1 MPDDI
6 IRGEVEEEDLEQM
19 ATVPPPPRTQ
29 AMPDDVQAAL
39 SALRS
44 AEQPLVIIG
53 KGMAWSRAEEEVRE
67 FIDQTQLPFLATP
80 MGKGVVPDD
89 HPLSVAAARSHA
101 LQNADLIFLLG
112 ARLNWIL
119 HFGRPPRYRPD
130 VRVVQL
136 DIAPEEIGTNVPN
149 SVALIGDGR
158 AIVSQ
163 LNEALRAEPWQYPA
177 ETTWR
182 SGLQSSAEEN
192 EASVTSM
199 MNDDSAPMNY
209 FRALRDIRDAI
220 PSDAIIVSEGANTMD
235 IGRSVLMNYEPRTR
249 LDAGTFG
256 TMGVGLGFAI
266 AASVVDTSRRV
277 VAVEGDSAFGFSGME
292 VEVACRYNL
301 PITFIVLNN
310 GGIGGGLT
318 EQPTGRQLP
327 PSILNPKHHYERV
340 IEAFGGAGYY
350 VETPDQLQPALQ
362 KAMETDGPAI
372 VNVEIHPRARRK
384 AQEFQWHT
392 S

>member
-1 MPDDI
+1 M
-6 IRGEVEEEDLEQM
+6 
-19 ATVPPPPRTQ
+19 
-29 AMPDDVQAAL
+29 
-39 SALRS
+39 
-44 AEQPLVIIG
+44 
-53 KGMAWSRAEEEVRE
+53 
-67 FIDQTQLPFLATP
+67 
-80 MGKGVVPDD
+80 
-89 HPLSVAAARSHA
+89 
-101 LQNADLIFLLG
+101 
-112 ARLNWIL
+112 NWIL
-119 HFGRPPRYRPD
+119 HFGLPPRYRPD

-149 SVALIGDGR
+149 EVALIGDGR

-177 ETTWR
+177 ETIWR
-182 SGLQSSAEEN
+182 SGLQSSADEN
-192 EASVTSM
+192 QASVTSM

-235 IGRSVLMNYEPRTR
+235 IGRSVLPNYQPRTR

-301 PITFIVLNN
+301 PITFVVLNN
-310 GGIGGGLT
+310 GGIGGGVT
-318 EQPTGRQLP
+318 EAPAEGP
-327 PSILNPKHHYERV
+327 PPPGNLNPKHHYERV